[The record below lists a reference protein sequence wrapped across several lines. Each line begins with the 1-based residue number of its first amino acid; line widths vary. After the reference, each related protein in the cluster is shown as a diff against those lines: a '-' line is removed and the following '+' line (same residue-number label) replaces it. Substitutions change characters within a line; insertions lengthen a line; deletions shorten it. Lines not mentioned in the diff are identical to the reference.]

1 MSREAMQAALDALIE
16 SFDAV
21 HYEYTEA
28 LRLYEGIPTRKAKL
42 ARMKALVD
50 KHESA
55 IEQLEAALAAP
66 EQEPVAYVYLDRWNS
81 GRAWPD
87 DCFSGTRCDGQVPV
101 YLAAPVSGRVIS
113 DAEILD
119 ALRSIDVETKR
130 LPEGLRLFAR
140 AIIAKVEGK

>member
-1 MSREAMQAALDALIE
+1 MSREAMQAALDALTYHQEQTRPIQRTIE
-16 SFDAV
+16 
-21 HYEYTEA
+21 
-28 LRLYEGIPTRKAKL
+28 
-42 ARMKALVD
+42 
-50 KHESA
+50 A
-55 IEQLEAALAAP
+55 IAQLEAALAAP
-66 EQEPVAYVYLDRWNS
+66 VEPVAYVYLDRWNS